1 MGKVNRLVSI
11 LQLHQAI
18 HAHRAGEPT
27 WALFPRRVR
36 TPRAARE
43 ALPLAPIAEAQR
55 ELEASLEC
63 TGPLAE
69 RVVYVH
75 VPFCRSLCSFCG
87 YRREIPASPDTVRE
101 YAAAVRRQLT
111 VLGARPW
118 TQAGPFSAIHFGG
131 GTPTLLPLDV
141 LAALVRDVV
150 AALPLA
156 QDAEI
161 TVESTVSAIEE
172 ADLSVLVAAGV
183 NRIALGVQTFDSE
196 RRHALGRRSSREE
209 VLTRIAQVRRA
220 GVANLCV
227 DLLYGLPGQ
236 TVETWKADLDLVG
249 SCGATGASAYP
260 LVPFPSSQLGRQ
272 LVAQRRDSFVDLA
285 TEYALFMAADSALLR
300 VPGWARFSPVQYG
313 HASAGTAAYISACG
327 RGAEVLALGVGAAGN
342 VNRLAYLNT
351 PNIEE
356 YLRAWS
362 EGGPWP
368 VTAARSN
375 DAHEQARRLYALGES
390 TRLVRIA
397 ESPEPQFV
405 DEIIGNL
412 VEIGLAKIDGDVISL
427 TADGCFWAGNICEI
441 FSLAMRDE
449 SSPS

>member
-1 MGKVNRLVSI
+1 MAKAH
-11 LQLHQAI
+11 QLHQAI
-18 HAHRAGEPT
+18 RAHRAGAPP
-27 WALFPRRVR
+27 WALFQRRVR

-43 ALPLAPIAEAQR
+43 ALPLASVAETQR
-55 ELEASLEC
+55 ELEAALEC
-63 TGPLAE
+63 TGPLAQ
-69 RVVYVH
+69 RVAYVH
-75 VPFCRSLCSFCG
+75 VPFCRSICSFCG

-111 VLGARPW
+111 VLAARPW

-141 LAALVRDVV
+141 LAALGRDVV

-161 TVESTVSAIEE
+161 TIESTASALEE
-172 ADLSVLVAAGV
+172 ADLSVLLAAGV
-183 NRIALGVQTFDSE
+183 NRVAIGVQTFDGE
-196 RRHALGRRSSREE
+196 RRHALGRHSSREE

-236 TVETWKADLDLVG
+236 TVGTWKADLDLVG
-249 SCGATGASAYP
+249 SCGATGASTYP
-260 LVPFPSSQLGRQ
+260 LVPFPSAQLGRQ
-272 LVAQRRDSFVDLA
+272 LAAERRDSFVDLA
-285 TEYALFMAADSALLR
+285 TEYALFMTADSALLQ
-300 VPGWARFSPVQYG
+300 VPGWTRFSPVQYG
-313 HASAGTAAYISACG
+313 HASAGTAAYVTACG
-327 RGAEVLALGVGAAGN
+327 RGVEVLALGAGAAGN

-351 PNIEE
+351 PHIEE
-356 YLRAWS
+356 YLRGWS

-368 VTAARSN
+368 VTAARAN
-375 DAHEQARRLYALGES
+375 DAHEQARRLYTLGEG
-390 TRLVRIA
+390 TQLVPIPGR
-397 ESPEPQFV
+397 PEPPFV

-441 FSLAMRDE
+441 FSLAVRDE